1 MRAANEEVTAH
12 RNNKDSIDNGGGDG
26 AIGGIL
32 SSVKCLGD
40 MMNKTATLNSHSAI
54 TVAEQEL
61 TANVLLV
68 EWIVK
73 QQQQIAQQER
83 RIEEQQKQIE
93 AQQQEIEKLKEE
105 RDKLKNRSS
114 QNSSVPPSADQL
126 KKPSDKSKRQKGKK
140 RGPKYDHEGKT
151 RNGFGT
157 PDQIVVLELEKCP
170 VCTTVLE
177 KVEEAQPKVQ
187 QVAEV
192 VEQPIEIREY
202 RRPLYRCP
210 HCGWSGYSPMPWGVK
225 EGFSYGGRLC
235 SIVGWLGYGG
245 NLTWRKQEY
254 FIEYVLGVPISQGS
268 LAKMHR
274 WFQESLEPSYQQW
287 LTYIK
292 QPGVRCVDETTYC
305 IDGIKY
311 WLWVATS
318 DQVCAL
324 ILAPTRSSAEL
335 EKLLGADFA
344 GILTSDCFSAYSPQ
358 GAAAKQKCLAH
369 LERELKALS
378 QSHFQGNRDFARQ
391 VQSVLWQARQAY
403 QDYQAGKLS
412 REDLTGQRD
421 MVEAA
426 LKQVLVET
434 VHGKSPADTLRLSQ
448 RLERHWDE
456 WFTFLS
462 HPEVKPDN
470 NDAERALRP
479 IVIHRKVSGGA
490 RSDWGAQL
498 VAQMFSFLETVRLQG
513 GDIIAQLCELL
524 SLAGR
529 SPPGLQSSST

>member
-1 MRAANEEVTAH
+1 MTP
-12 RNNKDSIDNGGGDG
+12 
-26 AIGGIL
+26 
-32 SSVKCLGD
+32 
-40 MMNKTATLNSHSAI
+40 TATVNSQPVIAA
-54 TVAEQEL
+54 TDQLLA
-61 TANVLLV
+61 TNVLLV
-68 EWIVK
+68 EWLVK
-73 QQQQIAQQER
+73 LQQQLSVQQRRIEQQQQQIA
-83 RIEEQQKQIE
+83 
-93 AQQQEIEKLKEE
+93 AQQQEIEQLQEE
-105 RDKLKNRSS
+105 RDKLKNRDSK
-114 QNSSVPPSADQL
+114 NSSIPPSSDQL
-126 KKPSDKSKRQKGKK
+126 RKPSDKSKRKKGKK
-140 RGPKYDHEGKT
+140 RGPKYNHQGKT

-157 PDQIVVLELEKCP
+157 PDQIVTLSLENCP
-170 VCTTVLE
+170 VCGTVLE
-177 KVEEAQPKVQ
+177 PVAEAPQKVQ

-202 RRPLYRCP
+202 RRPLYQCP
-210 HCGWSGYSPMPWGVK
+210 NCGWSGYSPMPWGVK

-254 FIEYVLGVPISQGS
+254 FVEYVLGVPISQGS
-268 LAKMHR
+268 LAKMQR

-324 ILAPTRSSAEL
+324 MLAPTRSSAEL
-335 EKLLGADFA
+335 EKLLGADFE
-344 GILTSDCFSAYSPQ
+344 GILSSDCFSAYSPQ
-358 GAAAKQKCLAH
+358 EAGAKQKCLAH
-369 LERELKALS
+369 LERDLKALLAS
-378 QSHFQGNRDFARQ
+378 RFEGNRQFAAK
-391 VQSVLWQARQAY
+391 VQSVLWQARSAY
-403 QDYQAGKLS
+403 QDYQEGELS
-412 REDLTGQRD
+412 REALSEQRET
-421 MVEAA
+421 VEAS
-426 LKQVLVET
+426 LKKVLEEIVNES
-434 VHGKSPADTLRLSQ
+434 SPADALRLSQ

-490 RSDWGAQL
+490 RSDWGAEL
-498 VAQMFSFLETVRLQG
+498 VAQMFSFLETMRLQG
-513 GDIIAQLCELL
+513 SNAITQLCELL
-524 SLAGR
+524 SLSGR
-529 SPPGLQSSST
+529 SPPGLEC